1 MCRQVISPNGSDKG
15 SDDGLEPLSQNVVY
29 ETVVLYPARVDFA
42 AGAHGTS
49 EDNNVNANI
58 LAALERLQDRL

>member
-1 MCRQVISPNGSDKG
+1 MSPNGSDRG
-15 SDDGLEPLSQNVVY
+15 SDDGLEPPSQNLVY
-29 ETVVLYPARVDFA
+29 ETVVTSPARVDFA
-42 AGAHGTS
+42 AGGRGTS